1 MKPRKILK
9 AVPISI
15 GALLVLG
22 LIGAA
27 LDEKTATSATL
38 PTEGSISNQT
48 EAKLVRQNSK
58 SLFISPEYFKV
69 AFNNFCDANKFKLL
83 ISDIEVK
90 EGDVN
95 NTFTVKLNESVTIV
109 GSIEKSDGS
118 VKELIIIGSGNG
130 TNEAG
135 IKILTGITAAIGST
149 DASLAPSERGE
160 IVKALGLLNK
170 KTDIS
175 NHKAKYDRN
184 GFHYWVNSNQYT
196 GFNFGIAKN

>member
-1 MKPRKILK
+1 MKLRKILK
-9 AVPISI
+9 IVLIGI
-15 GALLVLG
+15 GAFLAIGV
-22 LIGAA
+22 IGAA
-27 LDEKTATSATL
+27 FDDSTATAATL
-38 PTEGSISNQT
+38 TPRGSIANPT
-48 EAKLVRQNSK
+48 EAKLVNQNSK

-69 AFNNFCDANKFKLL
+69 AFNNFCAANNFKLL

-95 NTFTVKLNESVTIV
+95 NTFTIKMNESVTLV

-118 VKELIIIGSGNG
+118 VKELIIFGSGNG
-130 TNEAG
+130 TQKSAIE
-135 IKILTGITAAIGST
+135 ILTGITAAIGST

-160 IVKALGLLNK
+160 IVKALGLLNN

-175 NHKAKYDRN
+175 NHEAKYDRN

>member
-9 AVPISI
+9 AVLISL
-15 GALLVLG
+15 GALLV
-22 LIGAA
+22 IGVIGTA

-38 PTEGSISNQT
+38 PTEGSTSNPT

-69 AFNNFCDANKFKLL
+69 AFNNFCDANHFKLL

-95 NTFTVKLNESVTIV
+95 NSFTIKMNESVVLV

-118 VKELIIIGSGNG
+118 VKQLIIFGAGNG
-130 TNEAG
+130 THESG
-135 IKILTGITAAIGST
+135 IQILTGITAAIGSA

-160 IVKALGLLNK
+160 IVKVLGLLDS
-170 KTDIS
+170 KTDFS
-175 NHKAKYDRN
+175 NHEAKYDRN
-184 GFHYWVNSNQYT
+184 GFHYWVNCNQYT
-196 GFNFGIAKN
+196 GVNFGIGKN

>member
-1 MKPRKILK
+1 MKLRKILK
-9 AVPISI
+9 IVLIGI
-15 GALLVLG
+15 GAFLAIGV
-22 LIGAA
+22 IGAA
-27 LDEKTATSATL
+27 PDDSTAMAATL
-38 PTEGSISNQT
+38 TPSGSISNPT
-48 EAKLVRQNSK
+48 EAKLVDQNSK

-69 AFNNFCDANKFKLL
+69 AFNNFCAANKFKLL

-95 NTFTVKLNESVTIV
+95 NTFTIKMNESVTLV

-118 VKELIIIGSGNG
+118 VKELIIFGSGNG
-130 TNEAG
+130 TQKSA
-135 IKILTGITAAIGST
+135 IQILTGITAAIGST

-160 IVKALGLLNK
+160 IVKAFGLLNN

-175 NHKAKYDRN
+175 NHEAKYDRN